1 MITKK
6 TVKVVKAKSYV
17 SLLRAREGW
26 QFSMIPLSCKV
37 YQQCSLR
44 KFFTTLKNAS
54 HGFNIL
60 QIGQHVFCW
69 GKCSCCDKEK

>member
-17 SLLRAREGW
+17 SLLRARGVW

-37 YQQCSLR
+37 Y
-44 KFFTTLKNAS
+44 
-54 HGFNIL
+54 
-60 QIGQHVFCW
+60 
-69 GKCSCCDKEK
+69 